1 MCVSTKNTILLQTA
15 KAVIYRPNNPHRRMT
30 VRIILHGGSQRSHVT
45 ERVKNDMKLQV
56 SHLESLTIKPF
67 SSSNGTH
74 QSCEV
79 VNYAKT
85 KIQGQ
90 THFHILQ
97 IQSRSSTISHHHQQG
112 HSRSSA
118 FWHDNIKNYFTDHN
132 QQIEALILNHIQ
144 RVLLKTKH

>member
-45 ERVKNDMKLQV
+45 ERVKNNMKLQV

-79 VNYAKT
+79 VNYGKPKFKAKHT
-85 KIQGQ
+85 FTFYKFSQDQALFLITINKAIQDQALFGM
-90 THFHILQ
+90 TR
-97 IQSRSSTISHHHQQG
+97 SRITSCTTTNKLK
-112 HSRSSA
+112 HS
-118 FWHDNIKNYFTDHN
+118 F
-132 QQIEALILNHIQ
+132 
-144 RVLLKTKH
+144 